1 MKYPLFGVF
10 MWPFYTFFLHCARS
24 TLFQWQRQAHL
35 IFLSI
40 SHWRVFV
47 MLLRGDIGSRAF
59 SVVCVAVLMLVCCV
73 CGSTYEDLLLDE
85 SLHRR
90 QHHPEIDWWRS
101 IGIPSTRWSRPTL
114 FPSVFQSPF
123 RISCVGQRKMDYK
136 SNWIINLYFAGWAL
150 ASKSLL
156 LSFPILFR
164 HSYYG
169 HATHERM

>member
-1 MKYPLFGVF
+1 
-10 MWPFYTFFLHCARS
+10 MWPFYTLFFHCARS

-40 SHWRVFV
+40 LHWRVFV

-90 QHHPEIDWWRS
+90 QHPEIDWWRS

-123 RISCVGQRKMDYK
+123 RISCGEVRWAKKNGLQVKLDNKSIFCRMSSGQQVTITVI
-136 SNWIINLYFAGWAL
+136 S
-150 ASKSLL
+150 
-156 LSFPILFR
+156 
-164 HSYYG
+164 HSI
-169 HATHERM
+169 